1 MRNVK
6 INIFKIYFKRILLCG
21 AETWTTTKRENS
33 KIQAMEKKLLTAILK
48 ETKKGRI
55 RNINIRLE
63 LGVDERKNDTQKSR
77 LRWFGHVMQIRRED
91 T

>member
-1 MRNVK
+1 MEIKFLRVTLNTTKKDKV
-6 INIFKIYFKRILLCG
+6 INIV
-21 AETWTTTKRENS
+21 
-33 KIQAMEKKLLTAILK
+33 
-48 ETKKGRI
+48 
-55 RNINIRLE
+55 IRLE